1 MSHPYSDMPPYRRW
15 RTGVARQAG
24 AAIDPVV
31 DFPFSI
37 APGER
42 IAAAGSC
49 FAQHVARH
57 LRDHGFGFMD
67 AEPAHPML
75 PADIARS
82 FGYGIYSARYGNIYT
97 SRQLLQLLQR
107 AYATFVPVDDIWESS
122 GRYFDPFRPAI
133 QPGGFATRQ
142 EFLADR
148 VQHLAAVRQVLEEAD
163 IFIFT
168 LGLTECWVAREDGAA
183 YPMCPGTVAGEFDPA
198 RHALVNL
205 EVEDVHADLLAFLQ
219 ALRAV
224 NPGIKVILTV
234 SPVALAATAN
244 DKHVLLANTLSK
256 ATLRIAAERLSREHG
271 VAYFPSYEII
281 TRPSA
286 GGSYLMEDLRSIS
299 EAGVRHVMDVFFRR
313 VTTSTHGAMIE
324 DNPASDGFIPRMKQL
339 VDAVCEEDRLDMM
352 PSNDPGD

>member
-1 MSHPYSDMPPYRRW
+1 MSHPYSDMPSYRRW
-15 RTGVARQAG
+15 RSGVAGQAG
-24 AAIDPVV
+24 KAIDPVV

-57 LRDHGFGFMD
+57 LRNQGFGFMD
-67 AEPAHPML
+67 TEPAHPML
-75 PADIARS
+75 SDDIARS

-107 AYATFVPVDDIWESS
+107 AYGTFVPVDDMWESS
-122 GRYFDPFRPAI
+122 GRYYDPFRPAI

-148 VQHLAAVRQVLEEAD
+148 AQHLAAVRRMLEQAD
-163 IFIFT
+163 TFIFT

-205 EVEDVHADLLAFLQ
+205 EVEDVHADLLAFLR

-224 NPGIKVILTV
+224 NPGVKVILTV

-256 ATLRIAAERLSREHG
+256 ATLRIAAERLSREQG
-271 VAYFPSYEII
+271 VAYFPAYEII
-281 TRPSA
+281 TCPSI
-286 GGSYLMEDLRSIS
+286 GGSYLLEDLRSIS
-299 EAGVRHVMDVFFRR
+299 EAGVENVMDVFFRR
-313 VTTSTHGAMIE
+313 VATSTHGTIVE
-324 DNPASDGFIPRMKQL
+324 ERASNDTFIPRMKQL

-352 PSNDPGD
+352 PSNDSGD